1 MMMRNTTAFIVFSLI
16 AFPTVAEKPVW
27 AESGQPTAEQK
38 EAPVKAMEERDGL
51 EMLRNEKLENREQER
66 EEKIKK
72 ENGNR
77 RGYVS
82 HGDGKTGFEELKGF
96 DKQREKK
103 SEQIQKELGKGSQEG
118 EASRETRR
126 KWWRFWEQ

>member
-1 MMMRNTTAFIVFSLI
+1 MMMRNTTALIVFSLI

-38 EAPVKAMEERDGL
+38 EAHVKALEEKDGA
-51 EMLRNEKLENREQER
+51 EVLRNEKLEKREQES

-82 HGDGKTGFEELKGF
+82 HGDGKMGSEELKGF

>member
-1 MMMRNTTAFIVFSLI
+1 MMMRNTTALIVFSLI

-27 AESGQPTAEQK
+27 AESGKPTAEQK
-38 EAPVKAMEERDGL
+38 EAPVKAMEERDGV
-51 EMLRNEKLENREQER
+51 EMLRNEKLEKREQES

-77 RGYVS
+77 RGHIS
-82 HGDGKTGFEELKGF
+82 HGDGKTGSEELKGF